1 MYQKLID
8 YASSLHN
15 MRKNIYK
22 EKIIKLLEKNHLLS
36 INEIHNHFLNADFS
50 TISRNINKLVIEQ
63 KIKKIVLDKDN
74 VKYEINNLKNN
85 HDHVIC
91 NKCGKVDEIEI
102 SFNKDKVK
110 NFSLIDIIVKGI
122 CNKCNKK
129 V

>member
-22 EKIIKLLEKNHLLS
+22 EKIINLLEKNHLLS

-50 TISRNINKLVIEQ
+50 TISRNINKLVIEK
-63 KIKKIVLDKDN
+63 KIKKVVLDKDN
-74 VKYEINNLKNN
+74 VKYEINNLKNH

-102 SFNKDKVK
+102 SFNKNKVK

-122 CNKCNKK
+122 CNKCNKI
-129 V
+129 